1 MPTKARRSWS
11 SPNSRNGYG
20 KLSESAFWE
29 APIESLDRA
38 QWEALCDGCGKCCLN
53 KVEDEDTG
61 RIYPTNV
68 ACKLLDLQTCQCAD
82 YRRRRAIVPEC
93 LRLTP
98 NKIDDYIWL
107 PGTCAYVLRA
117 AGKPLPEWH
126 YLVSGSRQTIHDAG
140 MSVKG
145 RAISEL
151 HAGPL
156 ENHIIEQPL

>member
-1 MPTKARRSWS
+1 MKARQIWLR
-11 SPNSRNGYG
+11 RNWQNGCAD
-20 KLSESAFWE
+20 LNEAPFWE

-82 YRRRRAIVPEC
+82 YRGRRAIVPEC
-93 LRLTP
+93 LRLTAD
-98 NKIDDYIWL
+98 KIDDYVWL
-107 PGTCAYVLRA
+107 PSTCAYVLRA

-156 ENHIIEQPL
+156 ENHIVEQPL

>member
-1 MPTKARRSWS
+1 MKARLIWLR
-11 SPNSRNGYG
+11 RNWQNGCAD
-20 KLSESAFWE
+20 LNEAPFWE

-82 YRRRRAIVPEC
+82 YRGRRAIVPEC
-93 LRLTP
+93 LRLTAD
-98 NKIDDYIWL
+98 KIDHYVWL
-107 PGTCAYVLRA
+107 PSTCAYVLRA

-156 ENHIIEQPL
+156 ENHIVEQPL

>member
-1 MPTKARRSWS
+1 MKARLIWLR
-11 SPNSRNGYG
+11 RNWQNGCAD
-20 KLSESAFWE
+20 LNEAPFWE

-82 YRRRRAIVPEC
+82 YRGRRAIVPEC
-93 LRLTP
+93 LRLTAD
-98 NKIDDYIWL
+98 KIDGYVWL
-107 PGTCAYVLRA
+107 PSTCAYVLRA

-156 ENHIIEQPL
+156 ENHIVEQPL